1 MLIGRESELTAVIRR
16 LTEGRSVVVVGEA
29 GAGKTS
35 LIREAVAVTG
45 GASFEGVGLATLD
58 WLPYLPLSRA
68 LGRAVPA
75 EGDRAAIA
83 ALVRDEVDDGTL
95 VLDDL
100 HWADSDTLATLE
112 HLSSLNILAAIRV
125 GDPGTDRALTAAEA
139 AGFQQVPLGRL
150 MDSAA
155 RELVE
160 LANPELT
167 ADRVAAVLDR
177 AHGNPLLL
185 EELARAGGEP
195 TATLRITISAR
206 LRRFEPPV
214 RDAVARL
221 ALLGRPATNAELE
234 ADVGPLLDAALV
246 VEAEGRYALRH
257 ALLGEAALAEL
268 AAEQLASLH
277 SRLARLVEA
286 PGEAARHH
294 YEAGELEQARG
305 AALRAAEQATRPAE
319 RARHLALAARCG
331 GVGLDADRLRLRAAA
346 ALSEAGEHQSAI
358 DVLEL
363 VDSDTPEVRAEVE
376 LCLGT
381 ATVATEGH
389 ATGVEHFD
397 RGLAQVT
404 ADRPDLEAAL
414 LLERARTLLYAEWGT
429 EAALEAAAV
438 ASLRAEQEGLRE
450 AEALLVLA
458 MAQYVAGSRECF
470 ATAERARA
478 AARAEDD
485 HHSELRAGALLGS
498 AHESFGDSAASY
510 ALIGELIE
518 RARDLHQLGLE
529 AELLYYRGHLEMLYR
544 GDYPAAIEI
553 YEQILADPAAIGVA
567 AGTSYAMY
575 GLALTD
581 IGRMTDA
588 RRVLAE
594 GLARAGNPADRLLL
608 LCHDAERER
617 LAGNPGRAVELGEQA
632 LEADPVNPN
641 RAMAWVVLNWARF
654 EAGLEPRREEVEIRY
669 PVTQAVASEV
679 DALIA
684 MAAGR
689 YKEAERGFDDGGG
702 ASGNDPSSAVRSAA
716 GRRPAMPRPPPETTN
731 GPESGC

>member
-1 MLIGRESELTAVIRR
+1 MLLGRESELTAVIGC

-29 GAGKTS
+29 GVGKTS
-35 LIREAVAVTG
+35 LIREAVAATG
-45 GASFEGVGLATLD
+45 RAPFEGVGLATLD

-75 EGDRAAIA
+75 EGDGAAIA

-268 AAEQLASLH
+268 AAGSWRAC
-277 SRLARLVEA
+277 A
-286 PGEAARHH
+286 PGWRAWSRRRARQRDT
-294 YEAGELEQARG
+294 ATRPGSSNRPGVPRCGRRSRRPDRRSAPGTSRSRRG
-305 AALRAAEQATRPAE
+305 AAALGWMPTACACALRPR
-319 RARHLALAARCG
+319 
-331 GVGLDADRLRLRAAA
+331 
-346 ALSEAGEHQSAI
+346 S
-358 DVLEL
+358 
-363 VDSDTPEVRAEVE
+363 
-376 LCLGT
+376 
-381 ATVATEGH
+381 
-389 ATGVEHFD
+389 
-397 RGLAQVT
+397 
-404 ADRPDLEAAL
+404 
-414 LLERARTLLYAEWGT
+414 
-429 EAALEAAAV
+429 
-438 ASLRAEQEGLRE
+438 
-450 AEALLVLA
+450 
-458 MAQYVAGSRECF
+458 
-470 ATAERARA
+470 
-478 AARAEDD
+478 
-485 HHSELRAGALLGS
+485 
-498 AHESFGDSAASY
+498 
-510 ALIGELIE
+510 
-518 RARDLHQLGLE
+518 
-529 AELLYYRGHLEMLYR
+529 
-544 GDYPAAIEI
+544 
-553 YEQILADPAAIGVA
+553 
-567 AGTSYAMY
+567 
-575 GLALTD
+575 
-581 IGRMTDA
+581 A
-588 RRVLAE
+588 RR
-594 GLARAGNPADRLLL
+594 
-608 LCHDAERER
+608 
-617 LAGNPGRAVELGEQA
+617 
-632 LEADPVNPN
+632 
-641 RAMAWVVLNWARF
+641 
-654 EAGLEPRREEVEIRY
+654 
-669 PVTQAVASEV
+669 ASTS
-679 DALIA
+679 
-684 MAAGR
+684 R
-689 YKEAERGFDDGGG
+689 
-702 ASGNDPSSAVRSAA
+702 PSMFSS
-716 GRRPAMPRPPPETTN
+716 
-731 GPESGC
+731 